1 MNTLL
6 DHAALIAQTTAGT
19 APPATDPNAV
29 DPNAGAGPN
38 PMNFLFPV
46 AIILMLGY
54 FMLVRPEKKK
64 QSLHKE
70 MLQNLKKN
78 DRVITVGG
86 IKGIVA
92 GVQREANEATVT
104 IDEST
109 GTKIRVTLDS
119 IARVEGGKS
128 DKAEDEKK

>member
-6 DHAALIAQTTAGT
+6 AHLALIAQTTAQT
-19 APPATDPNAV
+19 AATP
-29 DPNAGAGPN
+29 DPNAGAAPGSN
-38 PMNFLFPV
+38 PLQFMLPV

-64 QSLHKE
+64 QSIHKE

-78 DRVITVGG
+78 DKIVTVGG

-92 GVQREANEATVT
+92 NVQREANEVT
-104 IDEST
+104 INIDEST

-119 IARVEGGKS
+119 IARVETGKS
-128 DKAEDEKK
+128 EKSEDEKK

>member
-6 DHAALIAQTTAGT
+6 DHLVLIAQTTGQPT
-19 APPATDPNAV
+19 PPADPNT
-29 DPNAGAGPN
+29 GGGN
-38 PMNFLFPV
+38 PLQFMLPV

-78 DRVITVGG
+78 DRVVTVGG

-92 GVQREANEATVT
+92 NVHREANEVTVT
-104 IDEST
+104 VDEST

-119 IARVEGGKS
+119 VARVESGKS
-128 DKAEDEKK
+128 DKSEDEKK

>member
-6 DHAALIAQTTAGT
+6 AQLVLFAQTTGQAT
-19 APPATDPNAV
+19 PAADPNAA
-29 DPNAGAGPN
+29 PTGGGN
-38 PMNFLFPV
+38 PLQFLLPV

-64 QSLHKE
+64 QSVHKE
-70 MLQNLKKN
+70 MLQNLKKS

-92 GVQREANEATVT
+92 NVHREANEVSLN

-119 IARVEGGKS
+119 IARIEGGKL
-128 DKAEDEKK
+128 DKSEDEKNNGK

>member
-6 DHAALIAQTTAGT
+6 AHLVLIAQTTGQTTAGT
-19 APPATDPNAV
+19 DANGGGAPAP
-29 DPNAGAGPN
+29 GN
-38 PMNFLFPV
+38 PLQFMLPV

-54 FMLVRPEKKK
+54 FMLVRTEKKK

-78 DRVITVGG
+78 DRIVTVGG

-92 GVQREANEATVT
+92 NVHREANEVTVI

-119 IARVEGGKS
+119 ITRVEGGKS
-128 DKAEDEKK
+128 DKSEDENK

>member
-6 DHAALIAQTTAGT
+6 AHLELIAQAAGQT
-19 APPATDPNAV
+19 PPAA
-29 DPNAGAGPN
+29 DPNAGGGAGAGGGN
-38 PMNFLFPV
+38 SLNFMLPV

-70 MLQNLKKN
+70 MLLNLKKN
-78 DRVITVGG
+78 DRVVTVGG

-92 GVQREANEATVT
+92 NVLREANEVTVT
-104 IDEST
+104 IDETT

-119 IARVEGGKS
+119 ISRVEGGKS